1 MSMYDGYNL
10 LLCPPR
16 LALNLLFEGEDGKR
30 MWLCKNKVHYMYTV
44 KRDYMGYSEEV
55 NATGKG
61 NQSDYITV
69 FYGWIIKL
77 SIKAIS

>member
-10 LLCPPR
+10 STLPASSSSS
-16 LALNLLFEGEDGKR
+16 LAIWGRRWQKDV
-30 MWLCKNKVHYMYTV
+30 CKNKVHYMYTV

-77 SIKAIS
+77 SIRAIS

>member
-1 MSMYDGYNL
+1 
-10 LLCPPR
+10 
-16 LALNLLFEGEDGKR
+16 
-30 MWLCKNKVHYMYTV
+30 MYTV

-55 NATGKG
+55 NATGKS

-77 SIKAIS
+77 SIRAIS

>member
-1 MSMYDGYNL
+1 
-10 LLCPPR
+10 
-16 LALNLLFEGEDGKR
+16 
-30 MWLCKNKVHYMYTV
+30 MYTV

-77 SIKAIS
+77 SIRAIS